1 MLPVLIVSVFIGPAP
16 VALAMADVCHAF
28 HLSCAWAIRKSRQGC
43 PRRLVP
49 LRLRRGALRRAV
61 LERGASSCL
70 DALPQLGGGCVAS
83 VSGQQ
88 IPDLHDVLLALM
100 LIKPALLS
108 YRW

>member
-49 LRLRRGALRRAV
+49 LRNVGVRCVERCSNAV
-61 LERGASSCL
+61 PLLVWTHCL
-70 DALPQLGGGCVAS
+70 N
-83 VSGQQ
+83 
-88 IPDLHDVLLALM
+88 
-100 LIKPALLS
+100 
-108 YRW
+108 